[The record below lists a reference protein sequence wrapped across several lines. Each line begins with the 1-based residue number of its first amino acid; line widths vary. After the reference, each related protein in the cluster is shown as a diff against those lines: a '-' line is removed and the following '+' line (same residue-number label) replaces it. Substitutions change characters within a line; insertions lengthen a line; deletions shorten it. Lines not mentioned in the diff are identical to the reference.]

1 MKEGSVIDLVN
12 SAVSGQSE
20 FFFGVIFYKNTVF
33 LILNDF
39 KWKFHKPSGNIMSRA
54 ELEKALIQAKQNE
67 KIDLSSSSPNEL
79 DLDSSLLRKGF

>member
-12 SAVSGQSE
+12 SEDDKVN
-20 FFFGVIFYKNTVF
+20 FFFGVIFYNNTLF

-39 KWKFHKPSGNIMSRA
+39 KWKFHQPSGNIMSRA

-79 DLDSSLLRKGF
+79 DLDSSLL